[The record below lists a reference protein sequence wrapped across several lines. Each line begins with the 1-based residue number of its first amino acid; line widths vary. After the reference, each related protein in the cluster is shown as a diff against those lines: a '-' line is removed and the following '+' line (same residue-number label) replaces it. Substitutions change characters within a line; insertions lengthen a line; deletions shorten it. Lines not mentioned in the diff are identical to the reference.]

1 MSNYVSKET
10 KACIICG
17 TEYETGETIHDMKR
31 RGELDT
37 TTCTGLGAPCPTCDK
52 KYKDKFVLIG
62 VSDDDANVEG
72 ERLDAAEVNR
82 TGMVVGIPNELA
94 KEMFGD
100 VRSPIG
106 FMGEGELKKLT
117 DYLVGN
123 GAKENTDE
131 N

>member
-1 MSNYVSKET
+1 MSSYVSVAT

-17 TEYETGETIHDMKR
+17 TEYESGEILLDKKMKDKLER
-31 RGELDT
+31 

-100 VRSPIG
+100 VHSPIG